1 TDQGFYLGE
10 KGFFDKRFMYEES
23 LAMPMLMQF
32 PKEIK
37 AGTEINALTQNLDFA
52 PTFLDFAGAEIPEE
66 MQGRSLRPLVNQT
79 SSDEDFRNVIYYHY
93 YDFPAFHMVKRHYG
107 VRTERYKLMHFYD
120 DIDFWEM
127 YDLQKDPLEENNIY
141 KHPDYVD
148 IREEM
153 HAKLD
158 SLQEKYEVTEAEFE
172 QTPEERVKQAYR
184 NFAKLAGENPETY
197 PDKKS
202 SDIDK

>member
-1 TDQGFYLGE
+1 
-10 KGFFDKRFMYEES
+10 M
-23 LAMPMLMQF
+23 
-32 PKEIK
+32 
-37 AGTEINALTQNLDFA
+37 
-52 PTFLDFAGAEIPEE
+52 
-66 MQGRSLRPLVNQT
+66 
-79 SSDEDFRNVIYYHY
+79 
-93 YDFPAFHMVKRHYG
+93 
-107 VRTERYKLMHFYD
+107 
-120 DIDFWEM
+120 
-127 YDLQKDPLEENNIY
+127 
-141 KHPDYVD
+141 D

-184 NFAKLAGENPETY
+184 NFAKLAGEDPETY

>member
-1 TDQGFYLGE
+1 
-10 KGFFDKRFMYEES
+10 MYEES